1 MNSKII
7 SLLNFYI
14 DFKKTIGEYTVL
26 TNKIKEYVSKKN
38 NTTIVDYYSLKLKQ
52 VDKSIYSEDIIDYL
66 KSNNLTNFLD
76 IKVDQ
81 AKINELIKDNIIEKD
96 YVANNIEK
104 EKTFLSIKIEGLQEE
119 LNSNLKDIEY
129 KISYT
134 PILDIIKRRELLKY
148 ELNRQRYLY
157 YNNAKELKEVLAQNN
172 LTQYRFKYQNKLC
185 MLKIIIVDTC
195 YTDDFISYIINNHN
209 DATKTI
215 IKHSELIRTK
225 SKKVDREI
233 IDKYK
238 IEKHQ
243 DYLYVKFL
251 HGLFNK
257 SKKNKKI

>member
-1 MNSKII
+1 
-7 SLLNFYI
+7 
-14 DFKKTIGEYTVL
+14 
-26 TNKIKEYVSKKN
+26 
-38 NTTIVDYYSLKLKQ
+38 
-52 VDKSIYSEDIIDYL
+52 
-66 KSNNLTNFLD
+66 
-76 IKVDQ
+76 
-81 AKINELIKDNIIEKD
+81 
-96 YVANNIEK
+96 
-104 EKTFLSIKIEGLQEE
+104 
-119 LNSNLKDIEY
+119 
-129 KISYT
+129 
-134 PILDIIKRRELLKY
+134 
-148 ELNRQRYLY
+148 
-157 YNNAKELKEVLAQNN
+157 
-172 LTQYRFKYQNKLC
+172 

-209 DATKTI
+209 DAIKTI